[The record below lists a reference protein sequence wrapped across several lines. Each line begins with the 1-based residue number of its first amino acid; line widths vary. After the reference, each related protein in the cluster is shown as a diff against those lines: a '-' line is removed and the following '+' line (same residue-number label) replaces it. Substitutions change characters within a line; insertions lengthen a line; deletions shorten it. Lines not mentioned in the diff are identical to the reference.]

1 MTRHPFV
8 LILAASAATIMAAAC
23 AGDTGAPTAT
33 ADLALADNHGAHAK
47 SLTGALTVAQKQ
59 GIAAVRSATARF
71 HNFRAA
77 QDAGYTIQFPVGCAV
92 DPSTGPNDPSQGAQA
107 YHYMNEALVGD
118 GVIDLAR
125 PELLMYEPQK
135 NGSLKL
141 VGVDYVLPRTFAK
154 PAPLLG
160 MEFGEVDVQG
170 AQVWALHI
178 WAWRANSN
186 GTFHP
191 WNPDVSCQY
200 KFQD

>member
-1 MTRHPFV
+1 MTRSPFV
-8 LILAASAATIMAAAC
+8 LILAASAAALIAAAC
-23 AGDTGAPTAT
+23 SGDTGPPTAT
-33 ADLALADNHGAHAK
+33 ADLALADNHGAHAN
-47 SLTGALTVAQKQ
+47 SVNDNLTVAQKQ

-71 HNFRAA
+71 HNFKAA
-77 QDAGYTIQFPVGCAV
+77 QDAGYTKQFPVGCAV
-92 DPSTGPNDPSQGAQA
+92 DPSTGPLDPSQGAQA
-107 YHYMNEALVGD
+107 YHYMNESLVVD
-118 GVIDLAR
+118 GVIDLER

-141 VGVDYVLPRTFAK
+141 VGVDYVLPRTLPK

-160 MEFGEVDVQG
+160 MEFGEVNVQG

-186 GTFHP
+186 GTFHS

-200 KFQD
+200 QFQD

>member
-1 MTRHPFV
+1 MTRHTTV
-8 LILAASAATIMAAAC
+8 LLLAASAAALLAAC
-23 AGDTGAPTAT
+23 ANDTAAPTSA
-33 ADLALADNHGAHAK
+33 AVPAMIDDHGVHAK
-47 SLTGALTVAQKQ
+47 SLTGGLTVAQKQ
-59 GIAAVRSATARF
+59 GIAAARNATARF
-71 HNFRAA
+71 HNFKAA
-77 QDAGYTIQFPVGCAV
+77 QDAGYTQQFPVGCAV
-92 DPSTGPNDPSQGAQA
+92 DPSTGPLDPSEGAQA
-107 YHYMNEALVGD
+107 YHYMNAALVGD
-118 GVIDLAR
+118 GVIDLER

-141 VGVDYVLPRTFAK
+141 VGVDYVLPRTLPK

-160 MEFGEVDVQG
+160 MEFGEVNVQG

-200 KFQD
+200 QFQD